1 MDKIIG
7 RGLRFFGCHGVLEEE
22 KVTPQPFEVDF
33 ELYLDLSAAGQR
45 DDLSL
50 TISYAEVFHTVQ
62 KIVEEEHYQLIEA
75 LAERLAQELLK
86 KFPVQEVKI
95 TVYKPQAPVEGNFRY
110 FAVEIHRF
118 RQ

>member
-33 ELYLDLSAAGQR
+33 ELHLDLSAAGQR

-50 TISYAEVFHTVQ
+50 TVSYAEVFHTVQ
-62 KIVEEEHYQLIEA
+62 KIVEEEA
-75 LAERLAQELLK
+75 LPAYRSSGRTVSPRTIK

-110 FAVEIHRF
+110 SR
-118 RQ
+118 